1 MSLEFRF
8 LLAIVVASA
17 PALLAHNVSPS
28 ATFLNQALALLMW
41 GGFISLYRDLDHRS
55 PATTS
60 GLNLSNGLTP
70 SVLALGVLL
79 VAAPH
84 GAEMGM
90 PASLLFS
97 LTFSILAAT
106 WVVGAG
112 VWAGAGATCGQAIF
126 PVFAGF
132 LAVAV
137 LSALI
142 AVIQVFLPSLPDGT
156 SIARSGIPGRAVGNL
171 RQPNHLSSVLLWGA
185 VAVIA
190 LLELRQLGRQA
201 AAWCLAA
208 LIAAVVLTASRTG
221 LLSVLLLALWGV
233 LDRRLSRTAR
243 LLLLATPGIYFLA
256 WQGLSIWSET
266 THQTFGGAA
275 RLAET
280 DISGSRFAIWR
291 DTLELIRQQPWLG
304 VGLGNFNFAWS
315 LTPLPHR
322 PTAFFDHAHNL
333 PLHLAAELGVPLAT
347 LVVGL
352 LLWGLWRILAA
363 ARHADVER
371 GVALRCS
378 FVFLLMIGLHS
389 LLEYPLWYSYFLL
402 PTAWVFGLALGLS
415 GPPQAGRP
423 AAACITLPSW
433 AIRAAGVLMAL
444 GAVLAVLDYHRV
456 TVIFDGAGSDRSL
469 EQRIA
474 AGQRSV
480 LFAHHADYAAVTLQ
494 RDPPAP
500 PEAFRRTTHYLLDT
514 RLMTAWA
521 ESLAYHGRVDQAR
534 HLAAR
539 LREFRNP
546 ASQPFFAACPDRALP
561 AAEAMAQGLPFQCAL
576 PERLWTWRD
585 FLE

>member
-1 MSLEFRF
+1 MPPALSWLLPCAAIAAPT
-8 LLAIVVASA
+8 LLAY
-17 PALLAHNVSPS
+17 NVSPS
-28 ATFLNQALALLMW
+28 ATFYNQAVALLLWAGVTASSDVRPTLGRPRTNELISPIAALALLLLGAA
-41 GGFISLYRDLDHRS
+41 GGMTQHL
-55 PATTS
+55 
-60 GLNLSNGLTP
+60 P
-70 SVLALGVLL
+70 SSLALSL
-79 VAAPH
+79 
-84 GAEMGM
+84 
-90 PASLLFS
+90 ASS
-97 LTFSILAAT
+97 TLAA
-106 WVVGAG
+106 
-112 VWAGAGATCGQAIF
+112 
-126 PVFAGF
+126 
-132 LAVAV
+132 
-137 LSALI
+137 I
-142 AVIQVFLPSLPDGT
+142 AVMISGAVVAEPHHANRAATPIFFAAAIAALLSTAIALIQVFLPTLPDGT
-156 SIARSGIPGRAVGNL
+156 WIARSGIPGRAVGNL

-185 VAVIA
+185 VAMIA
-190 LLELRQLGRQA
+190 LLEQRQLGRRA

-208 LIAAVVLTASRTG
+208 LIAALVLTASRTG

-233 LDRRLSRTAR
+233 LDRRLSRAAR
-243 LLLLATPGIYFLA
+243 LLLLASPGVYFLA
-256 WQGLSIWSET
+256 WQGLSIWSEAT
-266 THQTFGGAA
+266 QQTFGGAA

-347 LVVGL
+347 LVAGL
-352 LLWGLWRILAA
+352 LMWGLWRILAA
-363 ARHADVER
+363 ARHAEGER

-389 LLEYPLWYSYFLL
+389 LLEYPLWYAYFLL
-402 PTAWVFGLALGLS
+402 PTAWVFGLALGLA

-423 AAACITLPSW
+423 AAAGIPLRSW
-433 AIRAAGVLMAL
+433 LIRTGGVLMAL

-456 TVIFDGAGSDRSL
+456 TVIFDGAGSDRTL

-474 AGQRSV
+474 DGQRSV

-521 ESLAYHGRVDQAR
+521 DSLAHYGRVDQAR